1 MLKTRAL
8 AALFTLTLLSACG
21 PSSLG
26 EGGASGRPST
36 PCAETPTSISQS
48 PTKEGTMGAAKTSGS
63 VPENLDVRLDR
74 RDKSRL
80 PSDALVRFQVI
91 SRGKNPAHNYR
102 WVLYNDGRLFYAK
115 HSGDTSGD
123 YRDPFD
129 TDLPAK
135 PTKTM
140 DEKEVNEVRS
150 QLKKADFADQDS
162 YQVDPS
168 VEDGSFYVV
177 TARTNGRA
185 HEVIY
190 DGVRPPL
197 VTYLLTID

>member
-1 MLKTRAL
+1 
-8 AALFTLTLLSACG
+8 
-21 PSSLG
+21 
-26 EGGASGRPST
+26 
-36 PCAETPTSISQS
+36 
-48 PTKEGTMGAAKTSGS
+48 MGAAKSSGS

-91 SRGKNPAHNYR
+91 SRGKNPGHNYR
-102 WVLYNDGRLFYAK
+102 WVLHEDGNLYYAR

-129 TDLPAK
+129 TDLPSE
-135 PTKTM
+135 PTKRLSADAV
-140 DEKEVNEVRS
+140 DEVMA
-150 QLKKADFADQDS
+150 QLDEADFANEDR
-162 YQVDPS
+162 YQADPS

-177 TARTNGRA
+177 TARIEGKV

-190 DGVRPPL
+190 DGARPPL
-197 VTYLLTID
+197 VTYLLTIE